1 MAPPSNYSKY
11 DAALSYVDVFVSHVQ
26 EFFVLYQFCLKKVI
40 NAHYAGCVNYP
51 IARLCPSTSV
61 RAGLALLFEGCS
73 RQERAMESNSCVL
86 KGLVI

>member
-11 DAALSYVDVFVSHVQ
+11 DAPWSYFDVFVSHVQ

-40 NAHYAGCVNYP
+40 NTLYAGRVNYP

>member
-11 DAALSYVDVFVSHVQ
+11 DAALSYSDVIVSHVQ

-40 NAHYAGCVNYP
+40 NAHHAGCENYP
-51 IARLCPSTSV
+51 IARLCSSTTV
-61 RAGLALLFEGCS
+61 RSGLAFLFEGCS

>member
-11 DAALSYVDVFVSHVQ
+11 DATLSYYDVFVSHVQ

-40 NAHYAGCVNYP
+40 DQHHAGFVDYP
-51 IARLCPSTSV
+51 VARLRSSTTAP
-61 RAGLALLFEGCS
+61 AGLALLFEDCS